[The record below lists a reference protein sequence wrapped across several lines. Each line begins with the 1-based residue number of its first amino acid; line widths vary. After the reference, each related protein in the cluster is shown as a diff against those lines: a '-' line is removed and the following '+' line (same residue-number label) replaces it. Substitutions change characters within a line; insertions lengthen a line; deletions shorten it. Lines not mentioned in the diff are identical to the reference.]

1 MTDWSIK
8 ARSHECQN
16 CGRPFKSKEQMHT
29 LLFEERD
36 AYNRL
41 DVCEACWTAQYSQ
54 GSTQRKGFV
63 SHWLSAYTPPP
74 PPSAEPIQRETA
86 ESLLRKL
93 LDLNQARYIGP
104 CFILAVMLERRR
116 VLKARSQ
123 AVENGCRILVYEHA
137 QSGEVFTIVD
147 PGLKLDQL
155 DEVQQE
161 VARLLEHGPSEQNS
175 QLAGQ
180 ENAQAPLEPGA
191 DASGIDASN
200 QPDRANSEAV
210 QQAANACAQ
219 NHTASPE
226 SNNEETQNAR
236 NVNS

>member
-1 MTDWSIK
+1 MIDWSIK

-29 LLFEERD
+29 LLFEERE

-63 SHWLSAYTPPP
+63 SHWLSTYSPPP

-86 ESLLRKL
+86 EGLLRKL
-93 LDLNQARYIGP
+93 LDLNQARYIAP

-123 AVENGCRILVYEHA
+123 AVENGRRVIMYEHA
-137 QSGEVFTIVD
+137 QTGEVFTIVD

-161 VARLLEHGPSEQNS
+161 VAKLLEHGPSDQNS
-175 QLAGQ
+175 EQARPESGQ
-180 ENAQAPLEPGA
+180 AQSEPTTNAS
-191 DASGIDASN
+191 DAAA
-200 QPDRANSEAV
+200 ANSPDYRNLEVEESAPDAFASD
-210 QQAANACAQ
+210 Q
-219 NHTASPE
+219 TYSPE
-226 SNNEETQNAR
+226 VENEETQNAR

>member
-1 MTDWSIK
+1 
-8 ARSHECQN
+8 
-16 CGRPFKSKEQMHT
+16 MHT
-29 LLFEERD
+29 LLFEERE

-41 DVCEACWTAQYSQ
+41 DVCEACWTAQYSE

-86 ESLLRKL
+86 EGLLRKL

-116 VLKARSQ
+116 ILKARSQ
-123 AVENGCRILVYEHA
+123 AVENGRRVIVYEHA
-137 QSGEVFTIVD
+137 QTGDVFTIVD

-161 VARLLEHGPSEQNS
+161 VAKLLEHGPSEQNNEQAS
-175 QLAGQ
+175 P
-180 ENAQAPLEPGA
+180 ENAQAQFEPGA
-191 DASGIDASN
+191 DAPGADASN
-200 QPDRANSEAV
+200 VPDYAHSEVVEPVAD
-210 QQAANACAQ
+210 ACPHNQ
-219 NHTASPE
+219 TSLPE
-226 SNNEETQNAR
+226 VENKENQDAR

>member
-1 MTDWSIK
+1 
-8 ARSHECQN
+8 
-16 CGRPFKSKEQMHT
+16 MHT
-29 LLFEERD
+29 LLFEERE

-63 SHWLSAYTPPP
+63 SHWVSTYSPPP

-86 ESLLRKL
+86 EGLLRKL
-93 LDLNQARYIGP
+93 LDLNQVRYIGP

-123 AVENGCRILVYEHA
+123 AVENGRRVLLYEHA
-137 QSGEVFTIVD
+137 QTGEVFTIVD

-155 DEVQQE
+155 GEVQQE
-161 VARLLEHGPSEQNS
+161 VARLLEHGPSEQDSEQARLEN
-175 QLAGQ
+175 GQ
-180 ENAQAPLEPGA
+180 VPSEPAASASGASGA
-191 DASGIDASN
+191 DASNLPDNTSLKVEEPAVDACASN
-200 QPDRANSEAV
+200 QAY
-210 QQAANACAQ
+210 
-219 NHTASPE
+219 SPE
-226 SNNEETQNAR
+226 VENEEDQNAR